1 MRIDA
6 DSVAAY
12 HRDGYL
18 LVEDLFSPEEVAV
31 MLEAASGGRV
41 AETAWNAPDANGE
54 AARLALWMDIA
65 DDVWGAASTC
75 PRIVNSVRI
84 LQGEDVSFFHGKVM
98 LKQPGSGGAFE
109 WHQDYGYWYDQGFV
123 FPRMMSAWVAL
134 DPSLRENGCL
144 EVLRGSHKLG
154 RLNHTAAGSQTG
166 ADPKR
171 LEQVRGQFEHVH
183 CEMRPGS
190 VLFFDNLLL
199 HGSAPNR
206 SARPRRS
213 FIICYNATANP
224 CIAHNPH
231 LDKRPCPVGSDDGIL
246 KAARASSAV

>member
-1 MRIDA
+1 MRLDVDA
-6 DSVAAY
+6 VASY

-18 LVEDLFSPEEVAV
+18 LAEDLFSPEEVAV
-31 MLEAASGGRV
+31 MLEAVSGGRV
-41 AETAWNAPDANGE
+41 AEKAWDAPDASGE
-54 AARLALWMDIA
+54 AAKLSLWCDLI

-75 PRIVNSVRI
+75 PRIVNAVRI

-134 DPSLRENGCL
+134 DPSTRANGCL
-144 EVLRGSHKLG
+144 EVLRGSHRLG
-154 RLNHTAAGSQTG
+154 RLEHTAFGTQTG

-171 LEQVRGQFEHVH
+171 LEQVRGHFEHRH

-190 VLFFDNLLL
+190 VLFFDSLLL

-206 SARPRRS
+206 SALPRRS
-213 FIICYNATANP
+213 FIMCYNATGNP
-224 CIAHNPH
+224 TVVPNPH
-231 LDKRPCPVGSDDGIL
+231 LDTRPCPVGAEDAIL
-246 KAARASSAV
+246 KLARTPV